1 MKILFV
7 IRDMIIGGA
16 GKQLAL
22 TANALSQKG
31 HDVYI
36 YSYFGGDCKHYL
48 EPAVTYI
55 AQSPVPDSKI
65 KEYLF
70 SIPNIRKQMKSLK
83 PDVAIS
89 WRCNAGCF
97 TALAAWG
104 LPLKTIF
111 SERSDPYKET
121 SYLLK
126 ISAFI
131 CNFSD
136 GGVFQ
141 TEPVQKYYKRLSSR
155 SVVIHNPFDKK
166 IHNSSPVD
174 FQDRKNEIVHIARMM
189 IKQKRQDVMLNAF
202 KIFLQKHPDY
212 TLSFYGDGL
221 DFEKVRSLAKEIG
234 VERNVI
240 FHGDIVNAAEKIGD
254 TKMLVLTSD
263 HEGLP
268 NVVMEAFAMDV
279 PVVSTDCSPGGAR
292 ILINDGENGFI
303 VPVGNPFAVAE
314 KMSAIVE
321 SEELPQKFILNG
333 KEKLKE
339 FDARQIFD
347 QWDSFL
353 KKIMLS
359 N

>member
-22 TANALSQKG
+22 TANALLQKG
-31 HDVYI
+31 HDIYI

-48 EPAVTYI
+48 HPTVTYI
-55 AQSPVPDSKI
+55 AQGPVPSTKL

-70 SIPNIRKQMKSLK
+70 SVPNIRKQMKKIK
-83 PDVAIS
+83 PDIAIS

-97 TALAAWG
+97 TVLAALG

-111 SERSDPYKET
+111 SERSDPYTET
-121 SYLLK
+121 SFLLK

-131 CNFSD
+131 CNFSN

-141 TEPVQKYYKRLSSR
+141 TEAVQKYYKRLSSR
-155 SVVIHNPFDKK
+155 SVVIHNPFDK
-166 IHNSSPVD
+166 IIQNLAPIP
-174 FQDRKNEIVHIARMM
+174 FANRKKEIVHIARMM
-189 IKQKRQDVMLNAF
+189 IVQKRQDVMLKAF

-212 TLSFYGDGL
+212 TLSFYGSGP
-221 DFEKVRSLAKEIG
+221 DFEKIRSLAQTLNIES
-234 VERNVI
+234 NVI
-240 FHGDIVNAAEKIGD
+240 FHGDVVDVANKIGN

-263 HEGLP
+263 YEGIP
-268 NVVMEAFAMDV
+268 NVIMEAFAMEV

-292 ILINDGENGFI
+292 VLINDGKNGFI
-303 VPVGNPFAVAE
+303 VPVGNASAIAE
-314 KMSAIVE
+314 KMDQLIE
-321 SEELPQKFILNG
+321 FEKISEEFILNG

-339 FDARQIFD
+339 FEAQPIFD
-347 QWDSFL
+347 KWNHFL
-353 KKIMLS
+353 EEIKRR
-359 N
+359 